1 MALVE
6 GVMVGVEVVLVFY
19 VHNYIFRLD
28 FYVQEDPSLSLD
40 VEFEIRVGGMF
51 GEEID
56 VKPNFAKPIQSGVNR
71 KNAWHPKNGRL
82 LGFVR
87 LLLNYEVG
95 ENA

>member
-56 VKPNFAKPIQSGVNR
+56 V
-71 KNAWHPKNGRL
+71 
-82 LGFVR
+82 
-87 LLLNYEVG
+87 
-95 ENA
+95 